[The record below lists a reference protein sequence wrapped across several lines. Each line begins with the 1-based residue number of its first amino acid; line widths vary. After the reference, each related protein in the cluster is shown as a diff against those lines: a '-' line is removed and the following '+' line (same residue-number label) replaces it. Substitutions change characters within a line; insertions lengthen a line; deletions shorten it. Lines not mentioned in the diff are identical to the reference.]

1 VTGREFC
8 RGGCQEAGAVVLA
21 SMTWNSGTC
30 RTTLID
36 LMTNGEGRAMILDVA
51 SSAAHPV

>member
-1 VTGREFC
+1 VVARKP
-8 RGGCQEAGAVVLA
+8 AAVVLA

-36 LMTNGEGRAMILDVA
+36 LMKNGEGRAMILDVA